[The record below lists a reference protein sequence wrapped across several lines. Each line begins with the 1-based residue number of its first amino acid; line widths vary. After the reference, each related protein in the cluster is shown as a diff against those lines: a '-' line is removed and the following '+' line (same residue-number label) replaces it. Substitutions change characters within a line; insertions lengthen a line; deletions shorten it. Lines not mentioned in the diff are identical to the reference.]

1 VTDVI
6 VVTCLLAVLPG
17 CAAFKASQQ
26 PDRKDLS
33 VLKAGIPRTHVIAE
47 LGPPIWSKEH
57 RDGSTTDIFA
67 FKQGYSKGAKTGRV
81 LFHSAA
87 DVVTGGLWEVA
98 GIPIETVADGQ
109 DVKVVV
115 TSEANGYV
123 VGIDPVKG
131 GDAINP
137 KPLFARRGKKSNG
150 ATAVS
155 HRQTKADG
163 NPPKEE
169 KTAQAADARIR

>member
-1 VTDVI
+1 
-6 VVTCLLAVLPG
+6 LAGTSG

-33 VLKAGIPRTHVIAE
+33 VLKPGTPRTHVIAE
-47 LGPPIWSKEH
+47 LGAPIWSKEH
-57 RDGSTTDIFA
+57 PNGSTTDIFA

-98 GIPIETVADGQ
+98 GIPIETVADGA

-123 VGIDPVKG
+123 AQVDPVRG
-131 GDAINP
+131 ADAIEP
-137 KPLFARRGKKSNG
+137 RPMLARLKNKSK
-150 ATAVS
+150 TTLVS
-155 HRQTKADG
+155 HRT
-163 NPPKEE
+163 PKP
-169 KTAQAADARIR
+169 TAANTDDTAHAADTELSEE